1 MRLTNGF
8 GTVKVVM
15 LKGETGEQG
24 PQGIQGIQGIQ
35 GEPFEFEDFTE
46 QQLAEL
52 RADVASV
59 YYKKEEATY
68 HTVGDNTTSIDIP
81 IASYTDHDMLFVDV
95 EGLALTEGVDY
106 TIEDSKIV
114 LTEPITH
121 HWTAVNFRALRA
133 IAITAEDYEALKG
146 DTGSVDSITD
156 AQIDAITES

>member
-15 LKGETGEQG
+15 LKGETGDQG